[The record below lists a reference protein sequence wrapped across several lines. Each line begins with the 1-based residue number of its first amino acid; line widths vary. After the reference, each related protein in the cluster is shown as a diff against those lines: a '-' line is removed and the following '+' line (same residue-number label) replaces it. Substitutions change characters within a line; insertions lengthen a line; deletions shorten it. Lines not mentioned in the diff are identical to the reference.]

1 LRKAKAPTAPKRRA
15 RGLELSIEAAPVL
28 SGGEMVEVEVAELV
42 GLVLPV
48 ERERVALETVELRPA
63 EAEAVAEAAA
73 LEAMLEMRLESEA
86 EADEAEAEAEAEAD
100 ERTLETMLEM
110 ALETGAVSPPVRPN
124 WAE

>member
-1 LRKAKAPTAPKRRA
+1 MAPKRRA

-28 SGGEMVEVEVAELV
+28 SGGEMDEVEVAELV
-42 GLVLPV
+42 GLELPV

-73 LEAMLEMRLESEA
+73 LEAMLEIRLESEA
-86 EADEAEAEAEAEAD
+86 EADEAEAEAEAEAE
-100 ERTLETMLEM
+100 ERTLEAMLET
-110 ALETGAVSPPVRPN
+110 ALETALETEAVSPPVRPN